1 MKRLVIGLAI
11 VTLGM
16 EIGLILFVVL
26 GQEKESGE
34 KISMIAKMEPIVDN
48 QEELSFPQIGKLFE
62 MKAMEAPLFLEA
74 RASFPKKRDAGPIEE
89 ALIEVP
95 MKAKTEV
102 TASEEDP

>member
-34 KISMIAKMEPIVDN
+34 KISIIAKIEPIVDN
-48 QEELSFPQIGKLFE
+48 QEELSFPQMGKLFE

-74 RASFPKKRDAGPIEE
+74 GAFFQKKGDAGPIEE

-95 MKAKTEV
+95 MKAETGV
-102 TASEEDP
+102 AASKDDP